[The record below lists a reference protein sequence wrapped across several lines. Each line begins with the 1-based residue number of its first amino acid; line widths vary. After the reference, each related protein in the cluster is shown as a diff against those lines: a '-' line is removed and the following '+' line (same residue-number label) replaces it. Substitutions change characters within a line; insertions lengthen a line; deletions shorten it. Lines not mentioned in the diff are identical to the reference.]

1 MAPKAPPIDGAA
13 WISPEPGHPFLDPVP
28 LGALAQ
34 SVTIVVFW
42 SAGCEASL
50 HRLRQLEELLIAGR
64 PSDRSEPP
72 LGDRLAG
79 AAVDVV
85 AVHTPRFPH
94 DEHLDTVRTAM
105 DRHRIPFTV
114 VHDPDYVTWNRYN
127 PHGWPSTAVI
137 DGRSRLTG
145 IQAGTG
151 DVAVVADA
159 VLLALAGQG
168 DRHEIG
174 ASESAAG
181 AGRRRE
187 DIQRRRLPVLDHRS
201 HRADHDLGSIS
212 VERRR
217 RLHHPEGVVALPDG
231 RIVVADTGNDRL
243 LVGQLTSDLTNCVL
257 DHPIEL
263 FEEPTGLVHA
273 GDDRIVVVERA
284 GHRLWLMDLATG
296 QRDLVTDQLERP
308 TGCSL
313 DRDGSLVVADPAAN
327 QLFRITRAFTV
338 GAIAGS
344 GICGNTPGPAAEAEL
359 AQPVAAARS
368 AAGLVFLDAAT
379 SNIRLLT
386 DDGEIVDIT
395 DNDFFQWGLIDGA
408 AHRAR
413 FQRPSD
419 LCRLADDSILITD
432 TGNDRLRLLHGRQ
445 VQTLGLTGLNQPTA
459 ICRLGSHH
467 ALVADTGNHRVVALD
482 PRRRRAWPVSFEGMD
497 RMLSRAH
504 RRMLADVGLQ
514 PGIEPY
520 AAATTRPEMAS
531 ASWIG

>member
-28 LGALAQ
+28 LDALDG

-50 HRLRQLEELLIAGR
+50 YRLRQLEELLIAGR
-64 PSDRSEPP
+64 PSDRSEPS
-72 LGDRLAG
+72 LKDRLDG
-79 AAVDVV
+79 AAVDLV

-94 DEHLDTVRTAM
+94 DEHLDTVHTAM

-114 VHDPDYVTWNRYN
+114 VHDPDYLTWNRYN

-151 DVAVVADA
+151 DVAVVAEA
-159 VLLALAGQG
+159 VLLALTARG
-168 DRHEIG
+168 DNGKGR
-174 ASESAAG
+174 ASEPAAG

-187 DIQRRRLPVLDHRS
+187 DVERRRLPIFDHRS
-201 HRADHDLGSIS
+201 HRADHDLGPMS

-217 RLHHPEGVVALPDG
+217 QLHYPEGVVALPDG
-231 RIVVADTGNDRL
+231 RMVVADTGNDRL
-243 LVGQLTSDLTNCVL
+243 LVGHLTEDLTGCVL

-296 QRDLVTDQLERP
+296 QRDLVTDRLERP

-313 DRDGSLVVADPAAN
+313 DADGSLVVTDPAAN

-344 GICGNTPGPAAEAEL
+344 GICGNRPGPAAEAEL
-359 AQPVAAARS
+359 AQPVAGARS

-395 DNDFFQWGLIDGA
+395 DNGFYQWGLVDGA

-413 FQRPSD
+413 LQRPSD

-432 TGNDRLRLLHGRQ
+432 TGNNRLRLLHRRQ
-445 VQTLGLTGLNQPTA
+445 VQTLGLTGLNRPTA

-467 ALVADTGNHRVVALD
+467 ALVADTGNHRIVALE
-482 PRRRRAWPVSFEGMD
+482 PRRRQAWPVSFQGMD
-497 RMLSRAH
+497 RMLSRAQ
-504 RRMLADVGLQ
+504 RRMLADVGSE
-514 PGIEPY
+514 PGIEPS
-520 AAATTRPEMAS
+520 ATATARPVMAS
-531 ASWIG
+531 ALRVG